1 MPEFKVGTNASVFTP
16 SWKVDVSTSGFI
28 KEGHPNGYFARSKHF
43 MNRPALW
50 GGPGRGVSQVLRP
63 HRVRRLALQG
73 WKPEAAAGGS
83 ETMGNGPW
91 K

>member
-1 MPEFKVGTNASVFTP
+1 MDISRGVNILWIV
-16 SWKVDVSTSGFI
+16 
-28 KEGHPNGYFARSKHF
+28 
-43 MNRPALW
+43 RPF
-50 GGPGRGVSQVLRP
+50 GGAPGRGVSQVLRP